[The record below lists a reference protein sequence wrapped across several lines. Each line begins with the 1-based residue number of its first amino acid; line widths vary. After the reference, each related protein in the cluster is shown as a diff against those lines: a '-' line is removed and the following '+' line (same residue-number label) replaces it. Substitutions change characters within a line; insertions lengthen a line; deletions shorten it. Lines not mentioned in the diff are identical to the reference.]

1 MEYFAFLLSGY
12 IWRVLSNRISNI
24 DTAPTFSITKAG
36 AVFFSVSGND
46 KSRQIGLAKS
56 KIQIKPCGGE
66 EGDNDGRREDTVRK
80 SEHET
85 RPQGRKGVEMTNQS
99 YASEATRRNIPWAEV
114 AKIFHL

>member
-1 MEYFAFLLSGY
+1 MSFFDRGSFFYADEKSFPPMEYFAFLLSGY

-66 EGDNDGRREDTVRK
+66 EGDNDGRREDTVRH

-85 RPQGRKGVEMTNQS
+85 
-99 YASEATRRNIPWAEV
+99 
-114 AKIFHL
+114 